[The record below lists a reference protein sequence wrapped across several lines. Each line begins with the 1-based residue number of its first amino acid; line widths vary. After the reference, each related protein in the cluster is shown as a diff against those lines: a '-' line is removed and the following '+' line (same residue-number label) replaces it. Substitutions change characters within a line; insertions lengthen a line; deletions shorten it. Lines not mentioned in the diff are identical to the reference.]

1 MLRQPA
7 SQTNLLLQ
15 GPFLKGDRSRCSS
28 SARFKQAQKV
38 EIRRDV
44 PAARTLDPDR
54 TTVPDIFIYGLQ
66 SASVSKMCSLYKKK
80 YICVSLT
87 EFIYCQMIRV
97 EGPLALFSKNRLIF
111 MSLFPVFPVFPVL
124 ACFIQ
129 RIHYCVDHLVDVRF
143 V

>member
-1 MLRQPA
+1 MAMQLFCT
-7 SQTNLLLQ
+7 S
-15 GPFLKGDRSRCSS
+15 
-28 SARFKQAQKV
+28 
-38 EIRRDV
+38 
-44 PAARTLDPDR
+44 TLDPDR

-80 YICVSLT
+80 KYTGVSLT
-87 EFIYCQMIRV
+87 EFIYCQMIMA
-97 EGPLALFSKNRLIF
+97 EGPLALFSKNRLIV